1 LNEGAERDV
10 YILQI
15 TFYSSYSSKS
25 GHRFYVTVYQKQIY
39 RRVAILPNGR
49 LKKMYEVEMEWLPD
63 WTWLYNL
70 SLSPGRFCSQ
80 FRGYYA
86 PEYTVIEPRLTKKGV
101 HSVFRI
107 LPQCQAWQ

>member
-1 LNEGAERDV
+1 MVLFFKNK
-10 YILQI
+10 YIEKLRYFQM
-15 TFYSSYSSKS
+15 
-25 GHRFYVTVYQKQIY
+25 
-39 RRVAILPNGR
+39 NG

-86 PEYTVIEPRLTKKGV
+86 PEYTVIEPRLTKKGGT
-101 HSVFRI
+101 FRF
-107 LPQCQAWQ
+107 